1 MSPNNANGDIRERG
15 GHEPLRVMSPKM
27 LMILPRPLDS
37 PTARSEGWAR
47 PDGSELIEVG

>member
-27 LMILPRPLDS
+27 LMIQRRPLDS
-37 PTARSEGWAR
+37 PSVGGLAR